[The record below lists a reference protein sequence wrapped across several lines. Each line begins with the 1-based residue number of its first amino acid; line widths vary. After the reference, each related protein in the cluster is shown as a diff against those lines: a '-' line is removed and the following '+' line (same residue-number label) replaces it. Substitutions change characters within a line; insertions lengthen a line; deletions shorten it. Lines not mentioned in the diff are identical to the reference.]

1 MTVNGPAGA
10 TAAVSNAGKDY
21 RLVALRYN
29 ADTIYRFIFA
39 SASNRTAA
47 LNLPF
52 RETTYSFRRLSDA
65 EAAALKP
72 RRLQIYEVQPGDSP
86 AKIAARMPD
95 RKSTRLNSSH

>member
-39 SASNRTAA
+39 SASHRTAA

-72 RRLQIYEVQPGDSP
+72 RRLHIYEVQPGDSP
-86 AKIAARMPD
+86 AQIAARID
-95 RKSTRLNSSH
+95 RKSVVEGKSV